1 MSKNI
6 RVSEAFSKMQDLKR
20 QLRNGQTG
28 VTQSDVDA
36 AETLFNNLRDIMM
49 SKLSNI

>member
-1 MSKNI
+1 MSKNL

-20 QLRNGQTG
+20 QLRNGETG
-28 VTQSDVDA
+28 VTQSDVDD
-36 AETLFNNLRDIMM
+36 AEILFNNLENIMM